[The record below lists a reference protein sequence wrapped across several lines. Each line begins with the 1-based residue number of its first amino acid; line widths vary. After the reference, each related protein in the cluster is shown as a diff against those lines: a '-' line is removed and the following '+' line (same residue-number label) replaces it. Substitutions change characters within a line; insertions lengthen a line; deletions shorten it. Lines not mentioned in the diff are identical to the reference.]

1 MTVRKRSV
9 YDTRFFVAL
18 YYSKT
23 QNEIDSIKQEL
34 ATRYA
39 KFIST
44 ITIYEVF
51 KLTLQTDGKEV
62 ADVRIALLRKDFK
75 VIAVTEMVARE
86 AALIWHK
93 YHVPMADAMIAA
105 TAKSLKADCVTNDPH
120 LTSMKEIKT
129 RWI

>member
-1 MTVRKRSV
+1 MTVRKKSV
-9 YDTRFFVAL
+9 YDTRFFAAL

-23 QNEIDSIKQEL
+23 RDEIDSIKQEL
-34 ATRYA
+34 AARHA

-51 KLTLQTDGKEV
+51 KLTLQTDGREV
-62 ADVRIALLRKDFK
+62 ADLRIVLLRKDFK
-75 VIAVTEMVARE
+75 AMAVTEMVARE

-93 YHVPMADAMIAA
+93 YRVPMADAIIAA

>member
-1 MTVRKRSV
+1 MTVRKKSV
-9 YDTRFFVAL
+9 YDTRFFAAL

-23 QNEIDSIKQEL
+23 RDEIESIKQEL
-34 ATRYA
+34 AARHA
-39 KFIST
+39 KFISA

-51 KLTLQTDGKEV
+51 KLTLQTDGREV
-62 ADVRIALLRKDFK
+62 ADLRIALLRKDF
-75 VIAVTEMVARE
+75 
-86 AALIWHK
+86 
-93 YHVPMADAMIAA
+93 VPMADAIIAA